1 MHFRT
6 VLRNIFSTWAGY
18 AVTLLV
24 GFLLAPFVV
33 HHLGTSNYGTWT
45 LLSSLTG
52 YFGLLDLGLR
62 ASVGRFVARH
72 MALSDEAEVNQTIS
86 NALALLGAAGVIAF
100 LAAIILSSHTEIFHI
115 EGPFQSDARLAL
127 LIAGAAIAIALP
139 MSVFNAVLFSLE
151 RFDVITGITI
161 LGALT
166 RTTLILSA
174 LSRGHGMV
182 ALAVVT
188 RCCPAASN
196 NILAALCAKKMYPPL
211 RPRLAFIERA
221 GCKQLLTFG
230 SYRFIWIV
238 ANQLIFYTDSVVI
251 GIFLNT
257 AAITYYAIAGSL
269 INYGRNIISV
279 TADTFAPMASHL
291 DAHSDAAGLRNLL
304 VDGTRITLTIG
315 LPLCMGFLFLGKQFI
330 VLWMGPAYA
339 VSSIYLIVLAIP
351 QFTSMPQYISA
362 MILVGMARHRKLA
375 FVVMAEGIA
384 NVLLSIILI
393 RRVGLIGVA
402 WGTAIPHLLSTG
414 VVIPIRTLRALD
426 MRWRDYFLKALLRP
440 LVAAVPGAAL
450 CFTFSRLVVRPTW
463 AAFGFEVAAIACVSG
478 IASYYLCLSAERRA
492 RIWQGAQIKPVR
504 EWVRVDRG
512 TY

>member
-1 MHFRT
+1 VHFRT

-62 ASVGRFVARH
+62 QSVGRFVARH
-72 MALSDEAEVNQTIS
+72 MALSDDAGVNRTIT
-86 NALALLGAAGVIAF
+86 NALALLGAAGAAAF
-100 LAAIILSSHTEIFHI
+100 LGAIILGSSVGIFHI
-115 EGPFQSDARLAL
+115 EERFQSDARLAL
-127 LIAGAAIAIALP
+127 LIAGATISIALP

-188 RCCPAASN
+188 LLSGSLEYT
-196 NILAALCAKKMYPPL
+196 LAALCAKKMYPPL

-221 GCKQLLTFG
+221 CCKQLFTFG
-230 SYRFIWIV
+230 IYRFIWIV

-269 INYGRNIISV
+269 INYGRNIISL
-279 TADTFAPMASHL
+279 TADTFFPTASHL

-315 LPLCMGFLFLGKQFI
+315 LPLCMGFMFLGKQFI

-339 VSSIYLIVLAIP
+339 VSSLYLIVLAIP

-362 MILVGMARHRKLA
+362 MILVGMARHKKLA

-384 NVLLSIILI
+384 NLLLSIILI

-414 VVIPIRTLRALD
+414 VVIPILTLRALD
-426 MRWRDYFLKALLRP
+426 MRWRDYFLRAFLRP
-440 LVAAVPGAAL
+440 LVAAAPSAAL
-450 CFTFSRLVVRPTW
+450 CFTFSRLVLRPAW
-463 AAFGFEVAAIACVSG
+463 AAFGLEVAAIACVSG

-492 RIWQGAQIKPVR
+492 SIWQGAKIKRVR
-504 EWVRVDRG
+504 ELVSVDPG
-512 TY
+512 T